1 MAGLEKIPFA
11 IFGPCGKVTAMST
24 VVEIES
30 AIEKLP
36 PAEQRELAG
45 WLNSRLIE
53 ESPEMLAALDAGIRS
68 LETEPKVPIEEVRR
82 KIKTWATR

>member
-11 IFGPCGKVTAMST
+11 MFGPWGNGPAMST

-53 ESPEMLAALDAGIRS
+53 ETPEMLAALDVGIRS
-68 LETEPKVPIEEVRR
+68 LETEPKVPLEEVRR
-82 KIKTWATR
+82 KIKAWTTT